1 LFWLLGLA
9 AIPFMLSCGAGDAPK
24 FPSEVESTPA
34 EDSIGERLFLDTRFA
49 QFFAA
54 HRTGVNQ
61 PLPAGDPAVDLVHT
75 TNGSLPGPFAG
86 QSINCRSCHFVTELQ
101 GVAGAG
107 NRTYADYATRSP
119 LPRVLHTFDHT
130 PRNSM
135 QRVGSLQPHP
145 GPVFL
150 HFDGEFTDPVDLV
163 ETTLTGRNFGWAP
176 RPA

>member
-75 TNGSLPGPFAG
+75 TNGSLPGPF
-86 QSINCRSCHFVTELQ
+86 VTEFQ

-107 NRTYADYATRSP
+107 NRTYADYTSSTR
-119 LPRVLHTFDHT
+119 
-130 PRNSM
+130 RNW
-135 QRVGSLQPHP
+135 
-145 GPVFL
+145 PV
-150 HFDGEFTDPVDLV
+150 
-163 ETTLTGRNFGWAP
+163 
-176 RPA
+176 